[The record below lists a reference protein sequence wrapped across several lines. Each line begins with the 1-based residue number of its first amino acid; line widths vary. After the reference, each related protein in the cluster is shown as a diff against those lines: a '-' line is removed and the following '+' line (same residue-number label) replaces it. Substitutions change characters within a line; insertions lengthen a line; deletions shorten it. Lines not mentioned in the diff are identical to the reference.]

1 MRHRQADRRVARRFV
16 MRFVP
21 VPGTGTFSR
30 RRPSPRSG
38 SLQVRAGSR
47 IVRQRRLPDLDDLLL
62 AVVDLDQRADRRRV
76 AVGLA
81 QLVAAGLPDEEE
93 VLAVAVRHRPRILM
107 AGVRLRPNEPSR
119 MEGARRALSYL
130 P

>member
-1 MRHRQADRRVARRFV
+1 

-30 RRPSPRSG
+30 KRPSPRSDR
-38 SLQVRAGSR
+38 LQVRAGPG

-62 AVVDLDQRADRRRV
+62 AIVDLDERADRRRV
-76 AVGLA
+76 AVSLA

-107 AGVRLRPNEPSR
+107 AGVRPPPHEPPR
-119 MEGARRALSYL
+119 RGGARRPPSCL
-130 P
+130 PLRPRRL